1 MASYDVVYMTC
12 KDYKIDTS
20 MDGETWNTVY
30 SGIVP
35 STSIYTKECKFK
47 PIICKYIRLI
57 ILSTYDQRGYKLFQG
72 RHIKIYG
79 TFVNAGTLYTNTDA
93 YGILKEV

>member
-1 MASYDVVYMTC
+1 MASYDVVYMTA
-12 KDYKIDTS
+12 KDYKVETS

-35 STSIYTKECKFK
+35 STHRYIKECEFD
-47 PIICKYIRLI
+47 PTICKYLKFTV
-57 ILSTYDQRGYKLFQG
+57 LSTYDRRGYKWFQG
-72 RHIKIYG
+72 GFMKVYG
-79 TFVNAGTLYTNTDA
+79 TLVNAGTLYTNTDA